1 MDIRRNETNFP
12 VLRLLGHRVA
22 EQHEALQPRAEEQEA
37 DGVVVVYEVAAKRAG
52 DITLETV
59 YKVTVYKVKSLIK

>member
-1 MDIRRNETNFP
+1 MDRLNVNQLVLFYLSTDIRRNETNFP

-22 EQHEALQPRAEEQEA
+22 EQHEALQSRAEEQEA

-52 DITLETV
+52 DIL
-59 YKVTVYKVKSLIK
+59 

>member
-1 MDIRRNETNFP
+1 MDRLNVNQLVLFYLSTDIRRNETNFP

-52 DITLETV
+52 DIL
-59 YKVTVYKVKSLIK
+59 